1 MMSRQDVQEV
11 YSIALRLLTMR
22 EHCEVELR
30 AKLLQRDC
38 DEIAMDSAI
47 EQLKGYGYLSEARYA
62 EAFLR
67 YRLKKGESLW
77 MAATKA
83 RQKGAEETALQAAV
97 DEAAVEFDAY
107 DACRELLHSRDPQGL
122 RKQNERVWQRHA
134 RFLRNKGYD
143 SDTILRALN
152 EDMREDLENGE

>member
-1 MMSRQDVQEV
+1 MSRQDVQEV

-152 EDMREDLENGE
+152 EDMHEDLENGE

>member
-1 MMSRQDVQEV
+1 MSRQDVQEV

-30 AKLLQRDC
+30 GKLLQRDC

-77 MAATKA
+77 MAAIKA
-83 RQKGAEETALQAAV
+83 RQKGAEETALQVAV
-97 DEAAVEFDAY
+97 DEAEVGFDAY
-107 DACRELLHSRDPQGL
+107 HACSELLHSRDPQCL
-122 RKQNERVWQRHA
+122 RKQDERVWQRHA

-152 EDMREDLENGE
+152 EEMHEDLESGE

>member
-1 MMSRQDVQEV
+1 MSRQDVQEV

-22 EHCEVELR
+22 EHCEAELR
-30 AKLLQRDC
+30 GKLLQRDC
-38 DEIAMDSAI
+38 DEIAIDSAI
-47 EQLKGYGYLSEARYA
+47 ELLKGYGYLSEARYA

-97 DEAAVEFDAY
+97 DEAAVGFDAS

-143 SDTILRALN
+143 NDTILRALN
-152 EDMREDLENGE
+152 EEVCEDLENGE

>member
-1 MMSRQDVQEV
+1 VSRQDVQEV
-11 YSIALRLLTMR
+11 YGIALRLLTMR

-30 AKLLQRDC
+30 AKLAQRDC
-38 DEIAMDSAI
+38 DEIAIDSAI

-83 RQKGAEETALQAAV
+83 RQKGVDETALQVAV
-97 DEAAVEFDAY
+97 DEAEAVFDAY
-107 DACRELLHSRDPQGL
+107 DACRTLLQSRDPQGL
-122 RKQNERVWQRHA
+122 RKHDERVWQRHA

-143 SDTILRALN
+143 NDTILRALN
-152 EDMREDLENGE
+152 EDACEDLENGE